1 MVNIVKSKL
10 VFRQTPQSFL
20 DLINMW
26 KPGTDLI
33 DGFFLFSSL
42 TEITSCRSVAVFQW
56 PPWLEVSTQVIKNF
70 SKIGKV
76 VVGKFLASL
85 YYMYYTQQ
93 VVQHSI
99 LLICTVRE
107 VEKVNISWKKSHSL
121 FAGESPFG
129 ERDDSCF
136 QVKTSILFNNN
147 LINGKFF
154 KP

>member
-1 MVNIVKSKL
+1 MV
-10 VFRQTPQSFL
+10 
-20 DLINMW
+20 
-26 KPGTDLI
+26 GTQNVESQWPD
-33 DGFFLFSSL
+33 FLFSSFWML
-42 TEITSCRSVAVFQW
+42 TKITSCRSVAVFQW
-56 PPWLEVSTQVIKNF
+56 PPWPEASTQVISNF

-107 VEKVNISWKKSHSL
+107 VEKVNISWQKSHSF

-136 QVKTSILFNNN
+136 QVKTSILFNNDRIDGMMSSLTLQEN
-147 LINGKFF
+147 HDIAITMTSCI
-154 KP
+154 